1 MSQWQSIYKVDINL
15 IWMVT
20 ILKFCSS
27 MGKIF
32 IIIIILDNLSTVASL
47 YYNIYYD
54 ILQTNVSKHNRSNFK
69 MFFKQN
75 GGSLKN

>member
-1 MSQWQSIYKVDINL
+1 MSQWQSTYKVDINL

-32 IIIIILDNLSTVASL
+32 IIIIILDNLCAVASL

-54 ILQTNVSKHNRSNFK
+54 IL
-69 MFFKQN
+69 
-75 GGSLKN
+75 